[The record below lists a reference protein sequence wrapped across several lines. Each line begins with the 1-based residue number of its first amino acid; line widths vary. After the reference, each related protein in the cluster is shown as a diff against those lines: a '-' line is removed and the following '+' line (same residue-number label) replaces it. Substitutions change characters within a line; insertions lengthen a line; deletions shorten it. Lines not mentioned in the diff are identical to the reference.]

1 MSVILEFSAEEE
13 DTWQVANRIFF
24 WFEGLIESAYAAD
37 PVVLQWV
44 DLVSSI
50 SGYRLHK
57 LAEEQPDIA
66 RRLIEALRATAER
79 VGRAEHPIPDG
90 LSSDPLKLQSR
101 FSDLATRLRAF
112 EVESGKS

>member
-1 MSVILEFSAEEE
+1 MSVILRFSAEKD

-24 WFEGLIESAYAAD
+24 WFEGLFEIAYADD
-37 PVVLQWV
+37 PVVLEWV

-50 SGYRLHK
+50 SGYRLHE
-57 LAEEQPDIA
+57 LAEEEPEIA
-66 RRLIEALRATAER
+66 WRLIEALKTTAER
-79 VGRAEHPIPDG
+79 VGRGEHPIPDG